1 MKCVKIL
8 ITAMLTLFCFIL
20 SSELY
25 QLHLQIFSNQ
35 YFYIDIENEDRNQVC
50 SLVASAAEKY
60 NENVFAVERQN
71 IDALHSRLLIYA
83 DVDTQSVLSHAQDIT
98 EGEARS
104 FFSGSTEVVFLPF
117 SDIVNNGSANRY
129 YFTGSKDTVSSIRQN
144 IYSHTA
150 TSYIHKVGISIA
162 NNLIYGIWIVLF
174 GLILLFTWA
183 DIQFSKKSDFLKL
196 SMGSSAGKMIL
207 GKVLID
213 AFFDIAIFST
223 AYIALKSKLFLDYK
237 LDFVFYALIVFIV
250 LNSCLYVTL
259 IKVDFKEVI
268 YGANINGKLLA
279 NTYLLQAV
287 IVILMVVSLSSNLV
301 AIKENGKEL
310 APYDTIE
317 QLDGYN
323 SLSITPTE
331 SLLQSEEDAE
341 MLKSSIYL
349 EAYLQ
354 DKVLLSTF
362 CAALGDEPIV
372 VLNEV
377 ALNTVVSNPEVF
389 RDNLESDFVV
399 YIPENKY
406 SEIDSYDIE
415 FAAAT
420 TASSFFGL
428 ESYSFEVREYS
439 HVYVACFDLRNESE
453 LSFGSDLISDPIVV
467 YCNLSKAQ
475 INELLTNNTRIDFGD
490 RWANIMIDMEDTSLF
505 SKSVTDKLD
514 DVQFRSVVD
523 LCDQYKSNL
532 VRSILLNSV
541 LSVFLLLLNV
551 MLILAIVKMEYLV
564 HSKEIAIKKI
574 LGYSVLQRNIA
585 ILSLNAFAVSIAFI
599 TGVIIS
605 KMYDV
610 FDICSLCIVSLT
622 ILLANSTLIL
632 INMTVAETHNTAH
645 ILKGGS
651 L

>member
-60 NENVFAVERQN
+60 NENVFAVEWQN

-83 DVDTQSVLSHAQDIT
+83 DVDTQSVLSHSQDIT

-117 SDIVNNGSANRY
+117 SDIVNNGSVNRY

-144 IYSHTA
+144 IYSQIA
-150 TSYIHKVGISIA
+150 TSYIHKDGVSIT

-196 SMGSSAGKMIL
+196 SMGSSVGKMIL
-207 GKVLID
+207 GKVLND
-213 AFFDIAIFST
+213 AFFDIAIFGT
-223 AYIALKSKLFLDYK
+223 AYIALKSKLFLAYK
-237 LDFVFYALIVFIV
+237 LDFVFYALIVFIA

-287 IVILMVVSLSSNLV
+287 VVILMVVSLSSSLV

-331 SLLQSEEDAE
+331 SISQSEEDVE
-341 MLKSSIYL
+341 TLKSSIYL

-362 CAALGDEPIV
+362 CAALDDEPIV

-389 RDNLESDFVV
+389 RGDLKSDFVV

-406 SEIDSYDIE
+406 SDIDSYDIE

-428 ESYSFEVREYS
+428 ESYSFEGREYS
-439 HVYVACFDLRNESE
+439 HVDVVCFDLRNESE
-453 LSFGSDLISDPIVV
+453 LSYGSDLISDPIVV

-475 INELLTNNTRIDFGD
+475 INELLANNTRIDFGD
-490 RWANIMIDMEDTSLF
+490 RWANIIIDMEDTSLF

-523 LCDQYKSNL
+523 LCNQYKINL
-532 VRSILLNSV
+532 VRRVLLNSV
-541 LSVFLLLLNV
+541 LSVFLLMLSV
-551 MLILAIVKMEYLV
+551 MLILVIVKMEYLV

-585 ILSLNAFAVSIAFI
+585 ILSLNAFSVAIAFI

-610 FDICSLCIVSLT
+610 FDISSLCIVSLV

-632 INMTVAETHNTAH
+632 INMTAAETHNTAH